1 MEYLIKNGT
10 VFTMKEGKYKEK
22 ADILVQD
29 GKIKLVG
36 EISSADYPSA
46 TVIDA
51 SNCFVTPG
59 FVEAHCHIGIG
70 EANVGRV
77 GQDYNEITDPIT
89 PELRGYDAIK
99 PLDPHFDTA
108 LKHGI
113 TTVTTGPGSANLIGG
128 TFCVLKTNTSE
139 HYDKRVLVKEV
150 AMKMALG
157 ENPKRCYESKSIM
170 TRMANAAKL
179 REALTRAKMYH
190 DAVAKYNDVVE
201 IDEDAK
207 RPEYN
212 PKWESLMRVFD
223 GFPVKIH
230 AHQHDDILT
239 ALRIIKEFGL
249 NATIEHATE
258 GWMILDELKE
268 ANQKVCCGP
277 IFIDTMKWEVR
288 NVNRKSPKLFS
299 DNNIEFAL
307 ITDGPVVPMDGG
319 QTFQVALAM
328 KEGLTEEEALRS
340 ITTTPAK
347 FLGVSDRVG
356 KIEEGMDADLTIW
369 TRLPYDSLS
378 ESLYVFVN
386 GKVEYKK

>member
-10 VFTMKEGKYKEK
+10 VFTMKQGNYKEK
-22 ADILVQD
+22 TDILVKD
-29 GKIKLVG
+29 GKVLAVG
-36 EISSADYPSA
+36 DINESMYPNA
-46 TVIDA
+46 KVIDA
-51 SNCFVTPG
+51 SDCFVTPG

-113 TTVTTGPGSANLIGG
+113 TTVATGPGSANLIGG
-128 TFCVLKTNTSE
+128 TFCVLKTNTSDK
-139 HYDKRVLVKEV
+139 YDDRILVKEV

-179 REALTRAKMYH
+179 REALTRARIYYDSVK
-190 DAVAKYNDVVE
+190 KYEKEVQKG
-201 IDEDAK
+201 EDAK

-239 ALRIIKEFGL
+239 ALRIIKEFNL

-258 GWMILDELKE
+258 GWMILDELKDM
-268 ANQKVCCGP
+268 NQKVCCGP

-288 NVNRKSPKLFS
+288 NVNRQSPKLFN
-299 DNNIEFAL
+299 DKGIEFAL

-328 KEGLTEEEALRS
+328 KEGLSEEAALRS

-347 FLGVSDRVG
+347 FLNISDRVG
-356 KIEEGMDADLTIW
+356 SIETGKDADFTIW
-369 TRLPYDSLS
+369 SRLPYDSLS
-378 ESLYVFVN
+378 EALYVFVN
-386 GKVEYKK
+386 GKIEYKK

>member
-1 MEYLIKNGT
+1 MEYLIKNGI
-10 VFTMKEGKYKEK
+10 VFTMKEGNYKEK
-22 ADILVQD
+22 TDVLLKD
-29 GKIKLVG
+29 GKIVEVG
-36 EISSADYPSA
+36 ELNTSDYPNA
-46 TVIDA
+46 TLIDA

-89 PELRGYDAIK
+89 PELRAYDAIK
-99 PLDPHFDTA
+99 PLDPHFNQA
-108 LKHGI
+108 LKYGI
-113 TTVTTGPGSANLIGG
+113 TTVAAGPGSANLIGG
-128 TFCVLKTNTSE
+128 TFCVLKTNTS
-139 HYDKRVLVKEV
+139 DKYEDRVIVKEV

-179 REALTRAKMYH
+179 REALTRAKLYH
-190 DAVAKYNDVVE
+190 DAVKKYEECAKTDNN
-201 IDEDAK
+201 AK

-223 GFPVKIH
+223 DFPVKIH

-239 ALRIIKEFGL
+239 AIRIIKEFGL

-258 GWMILDELKE
+258 GWMVLDELKE
-268 ANQKVCCGP
+268 VNQKVCCGP

-288 NVNRKSPKLFS
+288 NVNRQSPKLFK
-299 DNNIEFAL
+299 DKGIEFAL

-319 QTFQVALAM
+319 QTYQVALAM
-328 KEGLTEEEALRS
+328 KEGLSEEDALRS

-347 FLGVSDRVG
+347 FLNVNDKVGSIEVG
-356 KIEEGMDADLTIW
+356 KDADLTIW
-369 TRLPYDSLS
+369 SRLPYDSLS
-378 ESLYVFVN
+378 EALYVFVN
-386 GKVEYKK
+386 GKIQYKK